1 MKMKKLKAGFLA
13 LLVLLYTAAAPA
25 ACLTALAETKEV
37 QYRPLD
43 VVLTIDT
50 SGSMKTSDEERLVM
64 QAVQMFTNMMPSTD
78 GRVGIVGFNKEA
90 TVYTQENGK
99 PAMLDMNDVQSVQD
113 IRTILDAVKYDGD
126 TASGNGLLASTQLLE
141 AEKRDDSNAA
151 IILFSDGVSD
161 FEISINDS
169 VIEIGKVALD
179 VLGFGQLEC
188 CGKSAPDQIVADG
201 IISSQL
207 RGVLPCLAIDKWPN
221 TECDVPARQFLCKLA
236 GQQS

>member
-151 IILFSDGVSD
+151 IILFSDGVDDLNSELD
-161 FEISINDS
+161 SNSRRLLLDEISASSNQIFITNITRETS
-169 VIEIGKVALD
+169 L
-179 VLGFGQLEC
+179 
-188 CGKSAPDQIVADG
+188 PDNRDPSFIDMG
-201 IISSQL
+201 TL
-207 RGVLPCLAIDKWPN
+207 RNAQAETVY
-221 TECDVPARQFLCKLA
+221 
-236 GQQS
+236 